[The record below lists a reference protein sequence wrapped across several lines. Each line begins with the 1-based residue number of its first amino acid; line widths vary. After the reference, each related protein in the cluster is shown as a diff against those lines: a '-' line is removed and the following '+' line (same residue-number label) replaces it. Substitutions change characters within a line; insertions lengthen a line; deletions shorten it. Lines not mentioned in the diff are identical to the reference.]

1 MSMTV
6 HLYLVRHGQ
15 TELNR
20 SFKLQGRTNS
30 ALTLK
35 GIRDVRKLADRLNN
49 IKFDR
54 AFSSFSGRASETARI
69 IVETHPELREV
80 EAVDGLAEYDFGG
93 LENRSVFSF
102 WWAVIHKIGP
112 LGIFR
117 LFFGKHR
124 VRNVVRMFNM
134 LDKTNSAETM
144 PEVSNRV
151 LNTVREII
159 DKELG
164 NPQRDFNVLI
174 VSHGLILSAFLY
186 GINPKKVPRL
196 LLKNASVSQVDF
208 KNGQF
213 KIVSVNKRG

>member
-1 MSMTV
+1 MTV

-35 GIRDVRKLADRLNN
+35 GIRDVRKLADKLSE

-54 AFSSFSGRASETARI
+54 AFSSFSGRASETAKI
-69 IVETHPELREV
+69 IVETHPELHDI

-93 LENRSVFSF
+93 LENRSAFSF

-112 LGIFR
+112 FGIFR

-124 VRNVVRMFNM
+124 IRNVVRMFNM
-134 LDKTNSAETM
+134 LDNTNAAETM

-151 LNTVREII
+151 LNTVRSII
-159 DKELG
+159 KKRLP
-164 NPQRDFNVLI
+164 NSSRDINILI

-186 GINPKKVPRL
+186 GLDPQKVPRL

-208 KNGQF
+208 ENNQF
-213 KIVSVNKRG
+213 KIISVNKR